1 LYKFDGGRV
10 PVMAKVAVFG
20 SMGMLGSVLT
30 HLLKSK
36 NETIYEF
43 NRSGISVTGKNF
55 TRQFD
60 VTTNYSIAKSLN
72 GLEIDY
78 IVNCIGLIK
87 QLIEEN
93 CSNSVDLANRIN
105 FQFPQYLNSY
115 ARTFEVPLIQIGT
128 DCVYSGKSGRYSEN
142 NPHDPIDL
150 YGITKSLGEKSS
162 DSSMIIRCSI
172 VGKELKSTNS
182 LMEWILSQP
191 YGATIN
197 GYTNHIWNGVTTLHF
212 AQIVWGI
219 IQNKNYKPGVS
230 HLVPKDIISKY
241 ELIELIA
248 KNFGRD
254 DLLVSKFEAE
264 TSIDRSLIS
273 VDSER
278 NLRMWQEGGYNE
290 IPTIGQMLS
299 TYANWAKI
307 ESVKGF

>member
-1 LYKFDGGRV
+1 
-10 PVMAKVAVFG
+10 MAKVAVFG
-20 SMGMLGSVLT
+20 STGMLGSALT
-30 HLLKSK
+30 RLLQSK
-36 NETIYEF
+36 FETIYEF
-43 NRSGISVTGKNF
+43 NRSGTSVTGKNF
-55 TRQFD
+55 TKQID
-60 VTTNYSIAKSLN
+60 ITAGYSVAESLN
-72 GLEIDY
+72 GLEIDC

-87 QLIEEN
+87 QLIQEDS
-93 CSNSVDLANRIN
+93 SNSIDLANKIN
-105 FQFPQYLNSY
+105 VQFPQNLNSY
-115 ARTFEVPLIQIGT
+115 ASIFEIPLIQIGT

-212 AQIVWGI
+212 AQIVLGI

-230 HLVPKDIISKY
+230 HLVPKDILSKY

-264 TSIDRSLIS
+264 NSIDRSLIS

-307 ESVKGF
+307 E